1 MSITHT
7 RTTPRDEF
15 DALTSHKLTS
25 ITTLEQLARETT
37 NDLRKLRNTKQVQ
50 RQVLKAMSL
59 AYIDQQTEEKLL
71 QKISEMEN
79 KKDLLTFYDGPSELL
94 TKEIDELKSNWKELD
109 NLKSIKQEELKL
121 LADVVSERYRSCD
134 RRKAEVD
141 KLIEE
146 GEQLEREFEQ
156 LINEDNEDRELFELA
171 VQADSIDLDPSQI
184 NSQVKQDVDE
194 DLKRVTDEINQKG
207 SEIENE
213 KNNITTIQQLLQSKK
228 RHLAKLPTD
237 DNANDPVKNFYY
249 FLMKLNELLEILKE

>member
-121 LADVVSERYRSCD
+121 LADDVSERYRSCD

-156 LINEDNEDRELFELA
+156 LINEDNE
-171 VQADSIDLDPSQI
+171 I
-184 NSQVKQDVDE
+184 
-194 DLKRVTDEINQKG
+194 
-207 SEIENE
+207 
-213 KNNITTIQQLLQSKK
+213 
-228 RHLAKLPTD
+228 
-237 DNANDPVKNFYY
+237 
-249 FLMKLNELLEILKE
+249 